1 MTQLKNELLASRL
14 DAPMPHA
21 SMPSSHSLTPSLRY
35 SITSPRRRATI
46 LLVVLWA
53 IAIAII
59 VVATLQASSLSQ
71 ASAGRVSLARVRAY
85 WAARAGVEAAI
96 ARLEDDSLAPDQDDA
111 FRVYDDLSS
120 AADAKLID
128 ASYHV
133 SHSGPRGEV
142 LGPAD
147 AHAKLNINRLNFQQL
162 MNLEPYMT
170 EDVAAGILDWIDPD
184 DDPQPIVGAEASA
197 YQTLTFKYQPRN
209 APMRSIQE
217 LELILNA
224 DAKDVRGEDW
234 NLNGFLDPNEDDGDA
249 SYPPDNRDGK
259 LDAGWSGILT
269 ASSIEGGL
277 TISGQEPLDLSTA
290 SERDV
295 TSRTGASSDQ
305 AKVIL
310 DYVAGSSTA
319 KLSDFIA
326 RDLQQLR
333 QSAGGGG
340 GAGNQQSRID
350 PLTDDQLEKLLAE
363 CIIPA
368 NPAVFPNPGKLNINT
383 CEPEVLQMLPD
394 IDPAVA
400 DAIISERAGKSKGFR
415 SVLELRDISGVGR
428 RTLANLFDLLTV
440 RSNVFVVRS
449 RGRDAKSAMEVE
461 IVATIDRST
470 IPATIRELRIQ

>member
-1 MTQLKNELLASRL
+1 MTTLKSVPTR
-14 DAPMPHA
+14 P
-21 SMPSSHSLTPSLRY
+21 
-35 SITSPRRRATI
+35 IRRRATV

-59 VVATLQASSLSQ
+59 IVATLQASSLSQ
-71 ASAGRVSLARVRAY
+71 ASAGRESLARVRAY

-96 ARLEDDSLAPDQDDA
+96 ARLEEDSLSPDPDDA
-111 FRVYDDLSS
+111 FRIYDDLAS
-120 AADAKLID
+120 AAQASLAN
-128 ASYHV
+128 ASYRV

-142 LGPAD
+142 LGPED

-184 DDPQPIVGAEASA
+184 EEPQPIVGAEITA

-234 NLNGFLDPNEDDGDA
+234 NLNAFLDPNEDDGDA
-249 SYPPDNRDGK
+249 SFPPDNRDGK
-259 LDAGWSGILT
+259 LDANWSAILT
-269 ASSIEGGL
+269 AASLEGGL

-290 SERDV
+290 SDRDLI
-295 TSRTGASSDQ
+295 SRTAVDSDQ
-305 AKVIL
+305 AKAIL
-310 DYVAGSSTA
+310 DYVAANSA
-319 KLSDFIA
+319 ARLSDFIR
-326 RDLQQLR
+326 RDLSQLAQQ
-333 QSAGGGG
+333 SSGGGGGG
-340 GAGNQQSRID
+340 GANRQRVENLS
-350 PLTDDQLEKLLAE
+350 DDQLEKLLAE
-363 CIIPA
+363 CFIPL
-368 NPAVFPNPGKLNINT
+368 PVPIFPVPGKLNINT

-400 DAIISERAGKSKGFR
+400 DAIVSERAGKSKGFT

-428 RTLANLFDLLTV
+428 RTLANLFDLLTT

-449 RGRDAKSAMEVE
+449 RGRDAKSAIEVE

-470 IPATIRELRIQ
+470 IPATIREVRIQ

>member
-1 MTQLKNELLASRL
+1 MTKLISVSTRLHL
-14 DAPMPHA
+14 DASMPLA
-21 SMPSSHSLTPSLRY
+21 SMPSSHPHSLSRSSVLPA
-35 SITSPRRRATI
+35 RRATV

-71 ASAGRVSLARVRAY
+71 ASAGRESLARVRAY

-96 ARLEDDSLAPDQDDA
+96 ARLEEDSLAPDPDDA
-111 FRVYDDLSS
+111 FRIYDDLAS
-120 AADAKLID
+120 AADAKLLD
-128 ASYHV
+128 ASFHV

-142 LGPAD
+142 LGPED

-162 MNLEPYMT
+162 MNLEPFMT

-184 DDPQPIVGAEASA
+184 EDPQPIVGAEISA

-224 DAKDVRGEDW
+224 DATDVRGEDW
-234 NLNGFLDPNEDDGDA
+234 NLNAFLDPNEDDGDA

-259 LDAGWSGILT
+259 LDAEWSAILT
-269 ASSIEGGL
+269 ASSLEGGL
-277 TISGQEPLDLSTA
+277 TISGEEPLDLSTA
-290 SERDV
+290 AERDV
-295 TSRTGASSDQ
+295 TTRTGASNDQ
-305 AKVIL
+305 AKAIL
-310 DYVAGSSTA
+310 DYVAANSA
-319 KLSDFIA
+319 ARMSDFIRQNLSQLA
-326 RDLQQLR
+326 QQ
-333 QSAGGGG
+333 SGGGG
-340 GAGNQQSRID
+340 GNNQQRIEN
-350 PLTDDQLEKLLAE
+350 LSDDQLEKLLAE
-363 CIIPA
+363 CVLPSATQLI
-368 NPAVFPNPGKLNINT
+368 PNPGKLNINT

-400 DAIISERAGKSKGFR
+400 DAIVSERSGKAKGFT

-428 RTLANLFDLLTV
+428 RTLANLFDLLTT
-440 RSNVFVVRS
+440 RSNVFIVRS
-449 RGRDAKSAMEVE
+449 RGRDAKSAIEIEV
-461 IVATIDRST
+461 VATIDRST